1 MTNRKLFLNQMLD
14 IGGIASINNFYSPD
28 ANTYKGSILQAD
40 KYFNTFFE
48 YFDIIAQR
56 PFSFESVDYIK
67 PGYKRCVCGSDSI
80 YFKVSKNI
88 VEIMAIVG
96 RQDL

>member
-1 MTNRKLFLNQMLD
+1 MAKYRLSNEAKNDLIRIHQYGVEKF
-14 IGGIASINNFYSPD
+14 GI
-28 ANTYKGSILQAD
+28 TQAD
-40 KYFNTFFE
+40 KYFESFFE

-67 PGYKRCVCGSDSI
+67 NDYRRCVCGVDSI
-80 YFKVSKNI
+80 YFKVNEDI

-96 RQDL
+96 RQELNKKL